1 LSDNFLLS
9 SNNKRTHILKYVLLP
24 SICLSVIAII
34 SINQSLWRTS
44 AIDHYY
50 IELFGTI
57 LAGILA
63 FYYIYRA
70 RTFNDKF
77 SLFIGIGFL
86 VNALIDLLHVVVSLL
101 NTDNILFLKY
111 FIPQTWFAG
120 RLFLSTMLIIAIT
133 KYFSFSSASISNIQK
148 QDQIQTDI
156 NRNKEYNK
164 STTLLLL
171 YLIIAAL
178 FSSIIAISSLFII
191 FPFSV
196 IDNIPIHRPYEL
208 FPLGLLIISL
218 YYFYKNGIY
227 KAKDILYIS
236 IVISIVV
243 DIFGQ
248 VIMTYSANYFDTS
261 HSVAH
266 VLKDIGYFINVVGL
280 ALSSIQYNKR
290 FRESNRRL
298 IESNRKLIESNEL
311 LNQQYEKV
319 KESEKMKSE
328 FINIAAHELRTPIQ
342 PILGLTD
349 VIYSQIKDEE
359 QRQFLEIIMRNAQ
372 RLKRLTD
379 NVLDVTKIESNSL
392 KLNKEILNL
401 NTFIS
406 EILKIYVNQIV
417 KQPMAKIVY
426 DFKHTD
432 DIIVEADRDR
442 ISQVIYNLLDN
453 AFKFT
458 HQEQMIFVIVDK
470 KRDENEVQAIV
481 SVKDNGKGISDEI
494 LSRLFIKLTTTDSST
509 GTGLG
514 LYICKNIIEA
524 HGGKI
529 WAENNSDHKGAI
541 FRFTL
546 PIVLQTSEE
555 LQQINTKTL

>member
-1 LSDNFLLS
+1 MSYNFLS
-9 SNNKRTHILKYVLLP
+9 SNDKRIHILKYVLLP
-24 SICLSVIAII
+24 SIYLSVIAII
-34 SINQSLWRTS
+34 STNENLWRTS
-44 AIDHYY
+44 PIDHYY

-63 FYYIYRA
+63 FYYIYRGS
-70 RTFNDKF
+70 TFNDKF

-101 NTDNILFLKY
+101 NTDNIVFLKY

-133 KYFSFSSASISNIQK
+133 KYFSFSSTSISNIQK
-148 QDQIQTDI
+148 QNRIQTDT
-156 NRNKEYNK
+156 NRTIEYNK

-196 IDNIPIHRPYEL
+196 IDNIPVHRPYEL
-208 FPLGLLIISL
+208 LPLGLLIISL

-227 KAKDILYIS
+227 KYKDILYIS
-236 IVISIVV
+236 IVISIVA

-248 VIMTYSANYFDTS
+248 IIMSYSANYFDTS

-266 VLKDIGYFINVVGL
+266 VLKDLGYFINVVGL

-290 FRESNRRL
+290 FRESNRKL
-298 IESNRKLIESNEL
+298 TESNRKLTESNEL

-349 VIYSQIKDEE
+349 VIYSKIKDEE

-406 EILKIYVNQIV
+406 EILKIYVNQLV
-417 KQPMAKIVY
+417 KQQMANIVY
-426 DFKHTD
+426 NFKHTA
-432 DIIVEADRDR
+432 DIIVEADKDR
-442 ISQVIYNLLDN
+442 VSQVIYNLLDN
-453 AFKFT
+453 ALKFT
-458 HQEQMIFVIVDK
+458 PQDHMIFVIIDK
-470 KRDENEVQAIV
+470 KIDEKEVQAIV
-481 SVKDNGKGISDEI
+481 SVKDNGKGIPDEI
-494 LSRLFIKLTTTDSST
+494 LSRLFIKLSPTDSST

-514 LYICKNIIEA
+514 LYICKNIVEA

-529 WAENNSDHKGAI
+529 WAENNPDHKGAI

-555 LQQINTKTL
+555 LQQIKTKTS